1 MNSQMILTCCTRF
14 ILVTSALC
22 VLIGCAVHYYDTATG
37 TEHIWGVGHLKMKA
51 TKPNENLQAV
61 VYGTDTIGV
70 SIGKAANQNYVTIGW
85 QNLEYIDIL
94 KESTSIRLEWPN
106 SDFFNVRIGSEFPKE
121 KKPSISEGK
130 KENHSPSTLNREVA
144 P

>member
-1 MNSQMILTCCTRF
+1 MNSQMILKSCTRIMLIASVF
-14 ILVTSALC
+14 F
-22 VLIGCAVHYYDTATG
+22 VLTGCAVHYYDTATG
-37 TEHIWGVGHLKMKA
+37 TEHIWGFGHMKMKA
-51 TKPNENLQAV
+51 TKPNESLQAV

-70 SIGKAANQNYVTIGW
+70 SIGKAANQNYLTIGW

-106 SDFFNVRIGSEFPKE
+106 SDFINVRIGSKFPKDE
-121 KKPSISEGK
+121 KPSINERK
-130 KENHSPSTLNREVA
+130 KENPYPSTSNREVA